1 MKAFT
6 YVNAAN
12 EKEAIAALQS
22 ADPSTR
28 DPRADGSTA
37 ARSGQGARI
46 LPMAGG
52 MDLLGMMKDYIVSP
66 ERVVSIKGLD
76 QSIAA
81 ADGGLKIGAAVKIVD
96 LVEHAVSRKLFPAL
110 VTAAEAV
117 GTPQIRNMGT
127 VGGNIM
133 QRPRCWYF
141 RNEEFNCLK
150 KGGSRCFA
158 VEGENQFHAIFG
170 DGPCHIVHP
179 SSLAVPVIAYGG
191 RFRVAGPNGA
201 REIDAGEFFQMPNAN
216 LYGEN
221 VLQPN
226 EIVTHVILPAP
237 GQRSASYEVRFK
249 QSHDWPLA
257 AASVNLVMSGSSVR
271 SARIVMGAVAPIPW
285 RVPAAERV
293 LAGKAITEALATEAA
308 NAALAGARPMSGNKY
323 KIQIARTAV
332 KRAIMAAA
340 RA

>member
-1 MKAFT
+1 MKAFA
-6 YVNAAN
+6 YVNATN
-12 EKEAIAALQS
+12 EKEAVAALS
-22 ADPSTR
+22 GATR
-28 DPRADGSTA
+28 GRL
-37 ARSGQGARI
+37 

-52 MDLLGMMKDYIVSP
+52 MDLLGLMKDYIVSP

-76 QSIAA
+76 QSIEPAG
-81 ADGGLKIGAAVKIVD
+81 GGLRIGAAMKIAD
-96 LVEHAVSRKLFPAL
+96 LAENAQARKLFPAL
-110 VTAAEAV
+110 VTAAEGV

-201 REIDAGEFFQMPNAN
+201 REIDAGEFFQLPNQN
-216 LYGEN
+216 LYGES

-226 EIVTHVILPAP
+226 EIITHVVLPAP

-257 AASVNLVMSGSSVR
+257 STLR
-271 SARIVMGAVAPIPW
+271 
-285 RVPAAERV
+285 
-293 LAGKAITEALATEAA
+293 
-308 NAALAGARPMSGNKY
+308 
-323 KIQIARTAV
+323 
-332 KRAIMAAA
+332 
-340 RA
+340 

>member
-1 MKAFT
+1 LKAFT
-6 YVNAAN
+6 YVTAAN
-12 EKEAIAALQS
+12 EKEAVAALS
-22 ADPSTR
+22 PSTR
-28 DPRADGSTA
+28 DSQAGGQA
-37 ARSGQGARI
+37 APRSGQPSSV
-46 LPMAGG
+46 PMSGG
-52 MDLLGMMKDYIVSP
+52 MDLLGLMKDYIVSP
-66 ERVVSIKGLD
+66 DRVVSIKGLD
-76 QSIAA
+76 QAIAA
-81 ADGGLKIGAAVKIVD
+81 GASAGGGLRIGAAVKISD
-96 LVEHAVSRKLFPAL
+96 LAEHAEARKLFPAL
-110 VTAAEAV
+110 VTAAEGV

-191 RFRVAGPNGA
+191 RFRVVGPNGA

-257 AASVNLVMSGSSVR
+257 AASVNLVMSGSVVK
-271 SARIVMGAVAPIPW
+271 SARIVMGAVAPVPW
-285 RVPAAERV
+285 RAAAAERV
-293 LAGKAITEALATEAA
+293 LAGKAITEAIATEAA

-323 KIQIARTAV
+323 KIQIAKTAV
-332 KRAIMAAA
+332 KRAILAAS

>member
-12 EKEAIAALQS
+12 EKDAVAALS
-22 ADPSTR
+22 PSTR
-28 DPRADGSTA
+28 DGQRDALPV
-37 ARSGQGARI
+37 ARSGQSSSVPI
-46 LPMAGG
+46 AGG
-52 MDLLGMMKDYIVSP
+52 MDLLGLMKDYIVSP
-66 ERVVSIKGLD
+66 DRIVSVKGLD
-76 QSIAA
+76 QTIAG
-81 ADGGLKIGAAVKIVD
+81 ADSGIRIGAATKIAD
-96 LVEHAVSRKLFPAL
+96 LAENALVRKIYPAL
-110 VTAAEAV
+110 ATAAESV

-191 RFRVAGPNGA
+191 KFRVAGPNGS
-201 REIDAGEFFQMPNAN
+201 REIDAGEFFQLPNTN
-216 LYGEN
+216 LYGES

-237 GQRSASYEVRFK
+237 GQRSAGYEVRFK

-257 AASVNLVMSGSSVR
+257 AAAVNLVMSGQTVK
-271 SARIVMGAVAPIPW
+271 SARLVMGAVAPVPW
-285 RVPAAERV
+285 RSQAAERV
-293 LAGKAITEALATEAA
+293 LTGKTITEAIAVEAA
-308 NAALAGARPMSGNKY
+308 NAALAGAKPMSGNAY
-323 KIQIARTAV
+323 KIQIAKTAV
-332 KRAIMAAA
+332 KRAILKAAGA
-340 RA
+340 